1 VALTDGHIQHK
12 GENIGSILSAY
23 TRKLFAGAYIMP
35 PANT

>member
-1 VALTDGHIQHK
+1 LTDGHIQHK